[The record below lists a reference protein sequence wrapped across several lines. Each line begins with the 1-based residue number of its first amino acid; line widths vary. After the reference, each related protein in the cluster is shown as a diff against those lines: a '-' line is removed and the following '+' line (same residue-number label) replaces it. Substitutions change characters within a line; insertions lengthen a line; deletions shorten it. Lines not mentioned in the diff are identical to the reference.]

1 MLKKVILTT
10 GGTGGH
16 IFPALSVAE
25 ELKSRCPGVEILYLG
40 GIHGP
45 EGELAR
51 RAGLEFVGLP
61 VRGFFGRGFKAVGAA
76 FAMLRAVRRARRI
89 MRSFKPDV
97 VIGFGGYAAAAGIT
111 AALRCK
117 IPTMIHEQNSVPGM
131 ANRLLGRFVDR
142 VCLSLP
148 DAASFFA
155 ERKSILTG
163 NPVRKSIRELGD
175 SKSCVY
181 SPDGTRLANLHIL
194 VLGGSQ
200 GAVAVNKAVMQDLA
214 ALLGLGAQ
222 VWIQCG
228 QRDHDRV
235 SGQLSHYPPEQVRVD
250 AFIDDMNAAYEWA
263 DLAICRAGAT
273 TLAELAVAGLPAI
286 FIPYPH
292 ATHNHQFYNAEQV
305 QKVGAALLLEQKD
318 IVPGSL
324 AGLVEKILQDK
335 DKLKDMACA
344 ALLLALPRATASV
357 VDEAERIVA
366 AAQAK
371 A

>member
-1 MLKKVILTT
+1 MLHKVILTT

-25 ELKSRCPGVEILYLG
+25 ELKRRNPEVEILYLG
-40 GIHGP
+40 GLYGP

-51 RAGLEFVGLP
+51 KAGLEFRGLP
-61 VRGFFGRGFKAVGAA
+61 VRGFFGRGVKALGAA
-76 FAMLRAVRRARRI
+76 FAMLRALRVAKKI
-89 MRSFKPDV
+89 MREFGPEV
-97 VIGFGGYAAAAGIT
+97 VIGFGGYAAVAGVGAAIRKGI
-111 AALRCK
+111 
-117 IPTMIHEQNSVPGM
+117 PSMIHEQNSVPGV
-131 ANRLLGRFVDR
+131 ANRILGRFVNR

-155 ERKSILTG
+155 ARKSILTG
-163 NPVRKSIRELGD
+163 NPVRRSIRELGGNNA
-175 SKSCVY
+175 CTNP
-181 SPDGTRLANLHIL
+181 PDATRLANARLL

-200 GAVAVNKAVMQDLA
+200 GAVAVNKAVLEDLP
-214 ALLGLGAQ
+214 ALLGLGME

-228 QRDHDRV
+228 ARDFERV
-235 SGQLSHYPPEQVRVD
+235 CAHTAHYPKGRVRVD

-273 TLAELAVAGLPAI
+273 TLAELAVAGLPSI

-305 QKVGAALLLEQKD
+305 QKVGAALLIEQKN

-324 AGLVEKILQDK
+324 ARMVEKILQDP
-335 DKLKDMACA
+335 DKLRDMSCA
-344 ALLLALPRATASV
+344 ALLLALPKAAASLA
-357 VDEAERIVA
+357 DEAERIARA
-366 AAQAK
+366 ADAK
-371 A
+371 